1 MEDGPPGFPR
11 GFTCPAVLEIPSQEA
26 GVRFAYGPITLYGP
40 AFQPFRLQIRLV
52 TSRRL
57 RNTARTGLATPGL
70 QRLRAW
76 HRPGLGCSRFA
87 RHYSGNRGLLSLP
100 EGTEMFHFPSFASGT
115 YGFSAG
121 SRGFAAGGFPIRRSP
136 GQSLLGGSPEL
147 IAACH
152 VLHRLL
158 TPGHPP
164 CALIRLTT
172 TQRMKNISDAFTG
185 SVVKEPG
192 APRRARPFMR
202 KNETSRSMIPTSL
215 APVGGG
221 ERDRTDGLLVANQAL
236 SQLSYTPPIKKTAIF
251 PAAGRSSLDRDAP
264 RPTLESP
271 GGPR

>member
-1 MEDGPPGFPR
+1 M
-11 GFTCPAVLEIPSQEA
+11 
-26 GVRFAYGPITLYGP
+26 
-40 AFQPFRLQIRLV
+40 FQ
-52 TSRRL
+52 
-57 RNTARTGLATPGL
+57 
-70 QRLRAW
+70 
-76 HRPGLGCSRFA
+76 
-87 RHYSGNRGLLSLP
+87 
-100 EGTEMFHFPSFASGT
+100 FPSLASAT
-115 YGFSAG
+115 YVFSDG
-121 SRGFAAGGFPIRRSP
+121 SRGVAAGGCPIRKSP

-202 KNETSRSMIPTSL
+202 KTETSRSMIPTSL

-221 ERDRTDGLLVANQAL
+221 ERDRTDDLLVANQAL